1 MLIVLSR
8 NGRTNA
14 RIYPRFIDE
23 SSTRFDRIPICYP
36 TLHFPDNNIQ
46 FFEMSVTSYRI
57 LEEGSSSGEK
67 KKKKGDRK
75 KKEVCLFTETDA
87 YIANIFHGIGARF
100 LSRSELL
107 VKTVTWP
114 AFNL

>member
-1 MLIVLSR
+1 M
-8 NGRTNA
+8 
-14 RIYPRFIDE
+14 E
-23 SSTRFDRIPICYP
+23 
-36 TLHFPDNNIQ
+36 
-46 FFEMSVTSYRI
+46 
-57 LEEGSSSGEK
+57 

>member
-1 MLIVLSR
+1 M
-8 NGRTNA
+8 
-14 RIYPRFIDE
+14 E
-23 SSTRFDRIPICYP
+23 
-36 TLHFPDNNIQ
+36 
-46 FFEMSVTSYRI
+46 
-57 LEEGSSSGEK
+57 

-75 KKEVCLFTETDA
+75 KKEVYLFTETDA

>member
-57 LEEGSSSGEK
+57 LEEGSSSVEK
-67 KKKKGDRK
+67 KKKRRS
-75 KKEVCLFTETDA
+75 KEKRSLP
-87 YIANIFHGIGARF
+87 IHGNR
-100 LSRSELL
+100 R
-107 VKTVTWP
+107 VYR
-114 AFNL
+114 

>member
-1 MLIVLSR
+1 MHE
-8 NGRTNA
+8 
-14 RIYPRFIDE
+14 YPRFIDE

-46 FFEMSVTSYRI
+46 FFETSVTSYRI
-57 LEEGSSSGEK
+57 LEEGSSTIEK
-67 KKKKGDRK
+67 KKKRSKEK
-75 KKEVCLFTETDA
+75 KKFA
-87 YIANIFHGIGARF
+87 YSRKLARIANIFHGIGARF
-100 LSRSELL
+100 LSHSELL